1 MVRSSEAAT
10 RRFCSRACSARE
22 QSLRARGSLTKAGYR
37 VLSVDGEVI
46 KEHRLIVENILGRK
60 LQSSENV
67 HHKNGKRD
75 DNRLKNLELWASSQP
90 SGQQP
95 AHLVAWAREIL
106 YRYATEV
113 EDHPETLG
121 A

>member
-1 MVRSSEAAT
+1 M
-10 RRFCSRACSARE
+10 
-22 QSLRARGSLTKAGYR
+22 TKAGYR